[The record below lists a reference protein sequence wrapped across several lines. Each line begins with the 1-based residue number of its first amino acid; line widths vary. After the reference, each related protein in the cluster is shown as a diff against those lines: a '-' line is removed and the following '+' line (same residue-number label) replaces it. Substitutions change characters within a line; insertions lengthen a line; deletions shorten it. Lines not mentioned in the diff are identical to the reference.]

1 MRSVQIEATYVG
13 SQPLVSVLEANLDFD
28 EVVVI
33 RKEYAVKSF
42 IPLELLLTVPT
53 GYLLTKFVLEP
64 LIGPYA
70 EKWKKAVVRFLN
82 PIQAFDL
89 TINLTDDN
97 LILEAPLQTSHT
109 ITADIWEIVY
119 KSLEV
124 LKKDNLLKHISK
136 IRFAPNESNELFIV
150 CYAGNRP
157 IRMVDLNKGETTLV
171 AEEQIPSLE
180 EPSESVESWQRVI
193 ERTSDEYRK
202 HIEDLRGLDKPSE

>member
-1 MRSVQIEATYVG
+1 MPSVQIEATYFG

-70 EKWKKAVVRFLN
+70 EKWKNAVTRFLN

-109 ITADIWEIVY
+109 ITAAIWGIVY

-124 LKKDNLLKHISK
+124 LKKESLLKDISK

-157 IRMVDLNKGETTLV
+157 IRMVDINKGETTLV

-202 HIEDLRGLDKPSE
+202 HIDDLRGLNKPE